1 MIPIGRWEN
10 SGFRQQINVRRDA
23 LRCAAPRYASTLRT
37 AEQRF
42 RIAPDTARGGG
53 VVHRIQVD
61 AVHVVGHEVG
71 DLLGS
76 VEDAGGTQGLD
87 VVPPLVQQGVEPVR
101 DARGVA
107 LFLTDLFMVVAACF
121 VFNLYTALYSFVGLT
136 VKSLVIDAVLERIKM
151 CKAILIICD
160 DKDPICNFVMRKL
173 VRGATYT
180 PCFGAYTDK
189 PHYMIYTTLTNREAG
204 QLQEFIHKENL
215 NAFISMLSTT
225 EVFGKGFNHA

>member
-87 VVPPLVQQGVEPVR
+87 VVPPLVQQGVELVR

-107 LFLTDLFMVVAACF
+107 LGHATH
-121 VFNLYTALYSFVGLT
+121 GL
-136 VKSLVIDAVLERIKM
+136 
-151 CKAILIICD
+151 
-160 DKDPICNFVMRKL
+160 
-173 VRGATYT
+173 GATHRHDARLDRHGDAG
-180 PCFGAYTDK
+180 GAR
-189 PHYMIYTTLTNREAG
+189 LVEEAVEVLIVVEELG
-204 QLQEFIHKENL
+204 NQVSDAGINL
-215 NAFISMLSTT
+215 DF
-225 EVFGKGFNHA
+225 EVFDVLVQRVSLIVASG